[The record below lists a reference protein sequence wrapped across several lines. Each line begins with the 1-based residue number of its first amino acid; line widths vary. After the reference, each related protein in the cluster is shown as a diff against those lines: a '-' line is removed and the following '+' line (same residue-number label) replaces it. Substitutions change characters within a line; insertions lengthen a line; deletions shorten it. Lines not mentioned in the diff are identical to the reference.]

1 MIKMIIPGSIV
12 ILHLQN
18 PREKF
23 WGVMLAISDFGMT
36 LRGIDVYSFDDW
48 TRSVLSETESTI
60 GLSTIFV
67 PMMRVE
73 KLVLDETSGS
83 YKSLSDQFKERVGHD
98 VSEFIDLPDNLED
111 PEIMN

>member
-1 MIKMIIPGSIV
+1 MIILGSIV

-23 WGVMLAISDFGMT
+23 WGVLLGINDFGMT

-48 TRSVLSETESTI
+48 TRSVLNQSEASI

-67 PMMRVE
+67 PMLRVE
-73 KLVLDETSGS
+73 KLVLDETSGT
-83 YKSLSDQFKERVGHD
+83 YKSLSDQFKDRVGHD
-98 VSEFIDLPDNLED
+98 VLEFMNLPANFDD

>member
-1 MIKMIIPGSIV
+1 MIILGSIV

-23 WGVMLAISDFGMT
+23 WGVMLAMNHFGIT

-48 TRSVLSETESTI
+48 TRSVTNQSEASI

-67 PMMRVE
+67 PMLRVE
-73 KLVLDETSGS
+73 KLVLDETSGA

-98 VSEFIDLPDNLED
+98 VLEFMDLPDKLED
-111 PEIMN
+111 PEVMN

>member
-1 MIKMIIPGSIV
+1 
-12 ILHLQN
+12 
-18 PREKF
+18 
-23 WGVMLAISDFGMT
+23 MLAINHFGIT

-48 TRSVLSETESTI
+48 TRSVVNQEASI
-60 GLSTIFV
+60 GLSTIFG
-67 PMMRVE
+67 PTLRVE

-98 VSEFIDLPDNLED
+98 VLEFMNLPDNLED

>member
-1 MIKMIIPGSIV
+1 MIVPGSIV

-23 WGVMLAISDFGMT
+23 WGVMLAMNHFGIT

-48 TRSVLSETESTI
+48 TRSILSQSEASI
-60 GLSTIFV
+60 GLSTVFV
-67 PMMRVE
+67 PMLRIE

-83 YKSLSDQFKERVGHD
+83 YKSLSEQFKERVGHD
-98 VSEFIDLPDNLED
+98 VSEFMDLPDNLED

>member
-1 MIKMIIPGSIV
+1 MIIPGSII

-18 PREKF
+18 PREKI
-23 WGVMLAISDFGMT
+23 WGAMLGINHFGIT

-48 TRSVLSETESTI
+48 TRSVTNQGEASI

-67 PMMRVE
+67 PMLRVE
-73 KLVLDETSGS
+73 KLVLDETSGT

-98 VSEFIDLPDNLED
+98 VLEFMDLPDNLED
-111 PEIMN
+111 SEIMN

>member
-1 MIKMIIPGSIV
+1 MIILGSIV

-23 WGVMLAISDFGMT
+23 WGVLLAINDFGMT

-48 TRSVLSETESTI
+48 TRSVLNQGEASI

-67 PMMRVE
+67 PMLRVE
-73 KLVLDETSGS
+73 KLVLDETSGT

-98 VSEFIDLPDNLED
+98 VLEFMNLPANFDD

>member
-1 MIKMIIPGSIV
+1 MIIPGSIV

-18 PREKF
+18 PREKV
-23 WGVMLAISDFGMT
+23 WGVMLAINHFGIT

-48 TRSVLSETESTI
+48 TRSVLNQGEASI

-67 PMMRVE
+67 PMLRVE
-73 KLVLDETSGS
+73 KIVLDETSGA
-83 YKSLSDQFKERVGHD
+83 YKSLSEQFKERVGHD
-98 VSEFIDLPDNLED
+98 VLEFMDLPENLED

>member
-1 MIKMIIPGSIV
+1 MIIPGTIV

-23 WGVMLAISDFGMT
+23 WGAMLAINHFGITM
-36 LRGIDVYSFDDW
+36 RGIDVYSFDDW
-48 TRSVLSETESTI
+48 TRSVLSQTDASI

-67 PMMRVE
+67 PSLPVE

-98 VSEFIDLPDNLED
+98 VLEFLDLPENLED
-111 PEIMN
+111 PEVMN

>member
-1 MIKMIIPGSIV
+1 MIILGSIV

-23 WGVMLAISDFGMT
+23 WGVMLAMNHFGVT

-48 TRSVLSETESTI
+48 TRSVLNQSEASI

-83 YKSLSDQFKERVGHD
+83 YKSFSDQFKERIGHD
-98 VSEFIDLPDNLED
+98 VLEFMNLPENLDD

>member
-1 MIKMIIPGSIV
+1 MIILGSIV

-23 WGVMLAISDFGMT
+23 WGVLLAINDFGMT

-48 TRSVLSETESTI
+48 TRSVSNQSEASI

-67 PMMRVE
+67 PMLRVE
-73 KLVLDETSGS
+73 KLVLDETSGA

-98 VSEFIDLPDNLED
+98 VLEFMNLPDNFDD

>member
-1 MIKMIIPGSIV
+1 MIIPGSIV

-18 PREKF
+18 PREKV
-23 WGVMLAISDFGMT
+23 WGAMLAINHFGIT

-48 TRSVLSETESTI
+48 ARSVANQGEVSI

-67 PMMRVE
+67 PTLRVE

-98 VSEFIDLPDNLED
+98 VSEFMDLPENSED